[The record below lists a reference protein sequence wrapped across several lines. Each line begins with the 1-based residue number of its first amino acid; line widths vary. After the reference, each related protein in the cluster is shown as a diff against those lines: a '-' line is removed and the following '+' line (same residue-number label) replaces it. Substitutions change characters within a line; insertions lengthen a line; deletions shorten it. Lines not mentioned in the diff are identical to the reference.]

1 MTLATIAQS
10 EVIATLTQL
19 NEQLQAKLKQVGKET
34 SGLPVAQ
41 SSAPQ
46 PTAQPQ
52 TQSSDD
58 TLEKVKAAAAKE
70 VRVLKEQMAQLKK
83 EVQTKDEQCEHRVHS
98 IVPYRHFDLG
108 IPFADATLK
117 RDYDTEV
124 ALSKEAAQKRA
135 ALTPAPAAIA
145 ADESAKD
152 TQLIKLYE
160 DLTNLTAPNIK
171 IKDGGAGKEVT
182 FVCVQT
188 MDSKSECQVHTVRWT
203 CNWVD

>member
-34 SGLPVAQ
+34 PGLPVAQ

-83 EVQTKDEQCEHRVHS
+83 EVQAKDEQCEHRVHF
-98 IVPYRHFDLG
+98 IVPYRHL
-108 IPFADATLK
+108 TL
-117 RDYDTEV
+117 
-124 ALSKEAAQKRA
+124 AFPLQ
-135 ALTPAPAAIA
+135 TPP
-145 ADESAKD
+145 
-152 TQLIKLYE
+152 
-160 DLTNLTAPNIK
+160 
-171 IKDGGAGKEVT
+171 
-182 FVCVQT
+182 
-188 MDSKSECQVHTVRWT
+188 
-203 CNWVD
+203 